1 MSQRARAARV
11 AAQVGMGFRVVVGTS
26 LVVLLLCGVSLVAPT
41 ASGPSG
47 ERPARDV
54 GGLEEEL
61 RVGVAELAAVLAES
75 RALFAK
81 VLGRLEGLAEL
92 SLAELS

>member
-1 MSQRARAARV
+1 M
-11 AAQVGMGFRVVVGTS
+11 GMGFRVVVGTS
-26 LVVLLLCGVSLVAPT
+26 LAVLLLCGVSLVAPT
-41 ASGPSG
+41 ASGPSS

-54 GGLEEEL
+54 GSLEEEL